1 MMPQPAS
8 APPAVAG
15 RIIGQSALRIWSLT
29 SAERLTRQ
37 LRRAGATA
45 EAAHAERMVM
55 LRADWVFDEPL
66 VKGLARQ
73 ASACAMVNDAGEC
86 VALVLPPARSEE
98 GAALLEQ
105 GRAPPDLPLRTSG
118 EIAGS
123 YNDQLRKRE
132 PPFLL
137 PLAESEL
144 PTIEA
149 RVFAGSY
156 KGVTDFVTLYLWPR
170 PARAFTRVCA
180 SLGISPNT
188 VTTASLVLVLLAM
201 WAFWQGQFALGLVAA
216 WGMTFLDTVDGKL
229 ARVTLN
235 SSKFGDL
242 YDHLIDLLHPP
253 FWWWAW
259 VVGLGAVGLALPEGS
274 LALSVIVAG
283 YILQRVEEGIFITRH
298 KMDMH
303 VWQRFD
309 SKLRLVTARRNPNL
323 AILTIAVVLG
333 RPDVGI
339 QVVAVWVVICLVV
352 HGIRIVQ
359 AEFARRHGPL
369 KSWLS

>member
-1 MMPQPAS
+1 MPQPAS
-8 APPAVAG
+8 PPPAVGGAVVG
-15 RIIGQSALRIWSLT
+15 HSPLRIWSLT
-29 SAERLTRQ
+29 SEQRLARQ
-37 LRRAGATA
+37 LKRAGATGDA
-45 EAAHAERMVM
+45 GSAQRMVL
-55 LRADWVFDEPL
+55 LRADWVYDEAL

-73 ASACAMVNDAGEC
+73 EESCAMCADSGEC
-86 VALVLPPARSEE
+86 VALVVAPAMAAAAGEQLARGQAPAGLPRRS
-98 GAALLEQ
+98 
-105 GRAPPDLPLRTSG
+105 SG
-118 EIAGS
+118 DIAGS

-137 PLAESEL
+137 PLSAERL
-144 PTIEA
+144 GAIEA

-180 SLGISPNT
+180 RLGITPNT

-201 WAFWQGQFALGLVAA
+201 WAFWKGQYGWGLVAA
-216 WGMTFLDTVDGKL
+216 WAMTFLDTVDGKL

-259 VVGLGAVGLALPEGS
+259 VVGLGAVGLALPDGS
-274 LALSVIVAG
+274 LALTVIIAG
-283 YILQRVEEGIFITRH
+283 YILQRLEEGIFIARH
-298 KMDMH
+298 RMDMH
-303 VWQRFD
+303 VWRRFD
-309 SKLRLVTARRNPNL
+309 SLLRLVTARRNPNL
-323 AILTIAVVLG
+323 AILTVSVLLG
-333 RPDVGI
+333 RPDIGI
-339 QVVAVWVVICLVV
+339 QVVAVWVAVCLVLHAV
-352 HGIRIVQ
+352 RLVQ

-369 KSWLS
+369 RSWLS